1 MLKFLS
7 SIGLSVAIT
16 VAAGPASATTLL
28 TVGDTLDV
36 QYLFPDLGS
45 IIQDSGDFTYT
56 GPGQTIST
64 QFGFTAV
71 VLSNSEIAFQDTGC
85 STGCQQN
92 PSSWNGPAVFD
103 LSNGSAFNGWVVTFD
118 GGGITG
124 SILGGGEAAVNWQ
137 GAFPDG
143 GEVIVSTGI
152 PEPST
157 WAMMLLGFAGL
168 GFAGYRQRRKLASA
182 ASV

>member
-7 SIGLSVAIT
+7 SLALCVAIAVT
-16 VAAGPASATTLL
+16 APASATTLL
-28 TVGDTLDV
+28 AIGDTLDV

-45 IIQDSGDFTYT
+45 IQNDSGEFTYT

-64 QFGFTAV
+64 QFGITAV
-71 VLSNSEIAFQDTGC
+71 VLSNSAIAFQDTGC
-85 STGCQQN
+85 SDDCQQT
-92 PSSWNGPAVFD
+92 PASWNGPAVFD
-103 LSNGSAFNGWVVTFD
+103 LTNGSAFNGWVVSYD
-118 GGGITG
+118 GVGITG

-137 GAFPDG
+137 SAFPNG

-157 WAMMLLGFAGL
+157 WAMMLIGFAGL
-168 GFAGYRQRRKLASA
+168 GFMSYRQRQKLAGA
-182 ASV
+182 VSV